1 MERWMTYLRN
11 EFQIRNR
18 CRVLGCEKTLP
29 AVVEWLMLGFIPAVG
44 VALAILGFVCYFLC
58 RADGSTVVGSLF
70 AMAYLLVAAYF
81 LLKCGWLFLTDACA
95 VYTVS
100 AAGVRVKY
108 PLEKEKLYSWDD
120 FQEVCICSVT
130 YQRMK
135 SEPAIC
141 FVIRGEKKNLFDQWK
156 TENPFKF
163 RKVMAF
169 DFSEERLAQL
179 RAYCPYPVPDY
190 RGKESHRV

>member
-1 MERWMTYLRN
+1 MERWITYLRN

-18 CRVLGCEKTLP
+18 CRMLGSEKNLP

-58 RADGSTVVGSLF
+58 RAEGSTVVGSLF
-70 AMAYLLVAAYF
+70 TMAYLLVGAYF

-95 VYTVS
+95 VYTFS

-108 PLEKEKLYSWDD
+108 PLEKDKIYSWND

-141 FVIRGEKKNLFDQWK
+141 FVMHGEKKNIFGQWK

-163 RKVMAF
+163 RRVMAV
-169 DFSEERLAQL
+169 DFSEERLTQL
-179 RAYCPYPVPDY
+179 RACCPEHVPD
-190 RGKESHRV
+190 HRR

>member
-1 MERWMTYLRN
+1 MERWIIYLRN

-29 AVVEWLMLGFIPAVG
+29 AAVERLMLGFIPAVG
-44 VALAILGFVCYFLC
+44 VALAILGIASYFLC
-58 RADGSTVVGSLF
+58 RADGSTVVGSLLT
-70 AMAYLLVAAYF
+70 MVYLLVAAF
-81 LLKCGWLFLTDACA
+81 FVLKFGWLFLTDACA
-95 VYTVS
+95 GYTVS

-108 PLEKEKLYSWDD
+108 PLEKEIFYSWDD
-120 FQEVCICSVT
+120 LQEVCICSVT

-141 FVIRGEKKNLFDQWK
+141 FVMHGEKKNLFGQWK

-169 DFSEERLAQL
+169 DFSGERLTQL
-179 RAYCPYPVPDY
+179 RACCPEHVPD
-190 RGKESHRV
+190 HRR

>member
-11 EFQIRNR
+11 EFQIRNL
-18 CRVLGCEKTLP
+18 CRMLGSEKTLP

-44 VALAILGFVCYFLC
+44 AALSILGIACYFLC

-70 AMAYLLVAAYF
+70 TLVYLLVAAF
-81 LLKCGWLFLTDACA
+81 FVLKFGWLVLTDACA
-95 VYTVS
+95 GYTVS

-108 PLEKEKLYSWDD
+108 PLEKERFYSWDD

-130 YQRMK
+130 YRRMK
-135 SEPAIC
+135 RVPAIC